1 MIHFVTFFLG
11 FFIGYVFALSNDS
24 LDESTNELNEL
35 KKKSD
40 DDSAS

>member
-11 FFIGYVFALSNDS
+11 FFIGYIFEFSNDK
-24 LDESTNELNEL
+24 LDEL
-35 KKKSD
+35 KKKRD